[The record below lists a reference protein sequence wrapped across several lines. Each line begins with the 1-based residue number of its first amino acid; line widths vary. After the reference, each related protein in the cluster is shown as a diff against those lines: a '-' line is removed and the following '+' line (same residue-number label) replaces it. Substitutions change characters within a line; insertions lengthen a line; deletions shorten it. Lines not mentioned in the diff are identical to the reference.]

1 MPDIL
6 GIGSSGLSA
15 YRRLLETTGSN
26 IVNANTEGYKRRAV
40 SLDATGASAM
50 LPTSMSTVSGSGVM
64 VDKVSRAS
72 DQFLEQQYYRANSSF
87 QKAQTLSTG
96 LQRIESA
103 IFTIEDNLSTA
114 AQSFFD
120 RASDLANDPTS
131 KPARFA
137 FIDSGERLVDEFRRI
152 YSNVKAEL
160 DAADQALSTS
170 VRLTNALTS
179 QVEAINLE
187 LDRRYTNGQPANDI
201 LDQRDRL
208 LADLSELV
216 DFTTVEA
223 ETGAVT
229 LYLGEAATGAPLVDR
244 RRGRELGLD
253 VVGDT
258 VTLILDPYS
267 APTPTS
273 RLGGGVLQGIIELR
287 QHLTGLRDVVDRLA
301 LGIASAANQRHVQ
314 GVDENGRPGKPLFA
328 TESLEPVPSPTNG
341 GVATLSIEIEKDA
354 VLNGSSY
361 SAVYNAETQLW
372 TVRSQLTQTS
382 VTGATQA
389 SLDGLTFKFRG
400 APKNGDSFVAEPLR
414 NAAGSIRFLRDD
426 VTEIATG
433 LAIYVDGAPQN
444 SANSELSILDTGQA
458 TEKPSPAS
466 LGELLTNALTDQ
478 LSFRRDGVAYS
489 LLSGSTDT
497 RIISL
502 GELSAL
508 SFSFDPTEIK
518 SKDQG
523 GAPLRFAFTLD
534 AQTINQRT
542 FTFDLETIGSD
553 LQSIADE
560 INRIAEQEGV
570 DRELFASVA
579 SGTLTIN
586 ALGEHTISDG
596 LLSGPNYAGDV
607 KEYVPV
613 EQSRIEAGEIVL
625 FTTEGR
631 QLTGSPYTTRQAATL
646 LTEENGFTRYATY
659 QTPSE
664 TAGYRDLGVT
674 SLSSPLLLSEDAN
687 GQSVVKVNAFP
698 EYDSP
703 LATGDALRP
712 AGTVFALNVDGMSS
726 VRLAGDAI
734 SGKDDVAIAEV
745 IERKLHAQAYE
756 RVWLGGLVDISTL
769 PAVSRFAMDLNGVEH
784 DVIFTRATDANEA
797 LLATGTFEVAGL
809 PGLKIG
815 LKQDGALHRVEISG
829 YRRMTQEAPSIEF
842 RGDAADDLG
851 LRPGLIKTTLI
862 AQKAS
867 TPPGPN
873 DDPIVL
879 RIATSAAEIDLTID
893 GASGA
898 SSDGS
903 VEWSFDANGRLL
915 IESLDDAL
923 TFATQTALQRDAAV
937 SLGFLSTDRTITR
950 DGAAVTIATTIEDER
965 GTLADAS
972 DSVSRVAH
980 SINFAS
986 ALPEDVIVAVKGDV
1000 DGQRILA
1007 SRTVEPSVRS
1017 QPRAPDLKV
1026 RILSTGDDGMLEIF
1040 DAASNTSIAHRSWR
1054 PGDVISYLDINFR
1067 LNTAVKAGDE
1077 FDVSRDQVRGLDNRN
1092 ALLLSG
1098 LRDAMLL
1105 ERYGGSFQDAY
1116 GLAAAEFGATAESAV
1131 ITTSNDKQAAAELRS
1146 VLEGKTGVNLDTEA
1160 ADLIRFQQAYQ
1171 AAAQV
1176 VSVARDMFQTILNTF

>member
-26 IVNANTEGYKRRAV
+26 IVNANTDGYKRRAV

-72 DQFLEQQYYRANSSF
+72 DQFLEQQYYRANSGF

-96 LQRIESA
+96 LQRIEGA

-114 AQSFFD
+114 GQSFFD

-170 VRLTNALTS
+170 VKLTNALTS

-216 DFTTVEA
+216 DFTADEA

-253 VVGDT
+253 VVGDN

-273 RLGGGVLQGIIELR
+273 RLSGGVLQGLIELR
-287 QHLTGLRDVVDRLA
+287 QHLTGLRDIVDRLA

-328 TESLEPVPSPTNG
+328 TESLEPVPSPTNS

-372 TVRSQLTQTS
+372 TVRSELTQSS

-389 SLDGLTFKFRG
+389 TLDGLTFKFRG

-444 SANSELSILDTGQA
+444 SANSELTILDTGQA
-458 TEKPSPAS
+458 TEKPAPAS
-466 LGELLTNALTDQ
+466 LGELLTNATTDQ
-478 LSFRRDGVAYS
+478 LSFRRDGIAYS
-489 LLSGSTDT
+489 LLSGSTNT
-497 RIISL
+497 RIVSL

-508 SFSFDPTEIK
+508 NFTFDPSEIK
-518 SKDQG
+518 SKDQD
-523 GAPLRFAFTLD
+523 GAPLRFSFKLD
-534 AQTINQRT
+534 ERTINQRS
-542 FTFDLETIGSD
+542 FDFDLVTIGSD

-560 INRIAEQEGV
+560 INRIADQQGV
-570 DRELFASVA
+570 ERELFASVA

-586 ALGEHTISDG
+586 ALGDHTISDG
-596 LLSGPNYAGDV
+596 LLSGPNYAGDI

-613 EQSRIEAGEIVL
+613 EQSRIRAGEIAL

-631 QLTGSPYTTRQAATL
+631 QLTGSPYTARQAETL
-646 LTEENGFTRYATY
+646 LTQENGFTRYASY

-664 TAGYRDLGVT
+664 TAGYRNLGVAA
-674 SLSSPLLLSEDAN
+674 LASPLLLSEDVN

-703 LATGDALRP
+703 LATADVLRS
-712 AGTVFALNVDGMSS
+712 AGTVFALNIDGMSS

-734 SGKDDVAIAEV
+734 SGKDDVAIAEL
-745 IERKLHAQAYE
+745 IEDKLHAQAFE
-756 RVWLGGLVDISTL
+756 RVWLGALVDIATL
-769 PAVSRFAMDLNGVEH
+769 PAVSRFAMDLNGVERE
-784 DVIFTRATDANEA
+784 VIFTRSTDANGA
-797 LLATGTFEVAGL
+797 LLTTGTFDAAEF
-809 PGLKIG
+809 PELKFG
-815 LKQDGALHRVEISG
+815 LKQDGGLHRVEISG
-829 YRRMTQEAPSIEF
+829 YRRVSQETPSLEF
-842 RGDAADDLG
+842 RGEAADDLG
-851 LRPGLIKTTLI
+851 LRPGVVRTTLI
-862 AQKAS
+862 AQKSSAPPN
-867 TPPGPN
+867 TPV
-873 DDPIVL
+873 VL
-879 RIATSAAEIDLTID
+879 RLATSAAEIDLSINGPN
-893 GASGA
+893 GASA
-898 SSDGS
+898 DGS
-903 VEWSFDANGRLL
+903 IEWEFDADGRLL
-915 IESLDDAL
+915 ITSLDDGL
-923 TFATQTALQRDAAV
+923 TFTTATALQRDAAV
-937 SLGFLSTDRTITR
+937 SLGFLATDRTITR
-950 DGAAVTIATTIEDER
+950 DGAEVTIATTIEDER

-972 DSVSRVAH
+972 DSVSRVAY
-980 SINFAS
+980 SISLAS

-1007 SRTVEPSVRS
+1007 SRTSEPSVRS

-1026 RILSTGDDGMLEIF
+1026 RILSIGDDGMLEIF
-1040 DAASNTSIAHRSWR
+1040 DAASNTSIANRSWR
-1054 PGDVISYLDINFR
+1054 PGELVSYLDINFR

-1077 FDVSRDQVRGLDNRN
+1077 FEVSRDQVRALDNRN

-1131 ITTSNDKQAAAELRS
+1131 ITTANNKQAAAELRS
-1146 VLEGKTGVNLDTEA
+1146 VLEGKTGVNLDNEA